1 LPQVDNY
8 SAQRR
13 ITKTYYKRIFMKK
26 KYQRPHIYHTLI
38 KCEDLFAAAS
48 VTVQPGGNDG
58 FPSIVEEE
66 IQTSEKDW
74 IFNAE

>member
-1 LPQVDNY
+1 
-8 SAQRR
+8 
-13 ITKTYYKRIFMKK
+13 MKK